1 MSQFVIALKPRYNS
15 ALSGFAV
22 PPKLNRLLNTATYDK
37 PLVPSVV
44 YSIHQLCLIFRNQ
57 MQTYSMKYSTQKTRS
72 RTIDK
77 EGKAGG

>member
-22 PPKLNRLLNTATYDK
+22 PPKLNRLLNTATLDK

-44 YSIHQLCLIFRNQ
+44 YSIILINP
-57 MQTYSMKYSTQKTRS
+57 
-72 RTIDK
+72 
-77 EGKAGG
+77 A

>member
-22 PPKLNRLLNTATYDK
+22 PPKLNRLLNTYDK

-44 YSIHQLCLIFRNQ
+44 YSIILTN
-57 MQTYSMKYSTQKTRS
+57 S
-72 RTIDK
+72 
-77 EGKAGG
+77 A